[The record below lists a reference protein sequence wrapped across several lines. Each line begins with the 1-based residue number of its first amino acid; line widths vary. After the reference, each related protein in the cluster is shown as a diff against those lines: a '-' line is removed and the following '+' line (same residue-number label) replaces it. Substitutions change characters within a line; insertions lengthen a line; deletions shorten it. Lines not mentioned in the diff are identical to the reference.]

1 MAPDL
6 GDPPRFSRKYQEV
19 IFPDETSTPV
29 APVEED
35 TSDAVDIGLTTMM
48 SCVHMLMR
56 ARKNGRIDFA
66 PGLTATMLEIMG
78 VLLMRSAHVGN
89 EPREALFRHW
99 LEAGPS
105 QTDEL
110 IEKVS
115 AREGKLLMPEDLASM
130 FMGKPPGY

>member
-19 IFPDETSTPV
+19 IFPDETSAPV

-35 TSDAVDIGLTTMM
+35 TSDVVDVGMTTMM
-48 SCVHMLMR
+48 SCVHVLMR
-56 ARKNGRIDFA
+56 ARREGRIAFA
-66 PGLTATMLEIMG
+66 PGLTATILEIMG
-78 VLLMRSAHVGN
+78 VLLMRSAHVSP
-89 EPREALFRHW
+89 ERREALFQHW
-99 LEAGPS
+99 LEAGLS
-105 QTDEL
+105 QIDTL
-110 IEKVS
+110 IERVS